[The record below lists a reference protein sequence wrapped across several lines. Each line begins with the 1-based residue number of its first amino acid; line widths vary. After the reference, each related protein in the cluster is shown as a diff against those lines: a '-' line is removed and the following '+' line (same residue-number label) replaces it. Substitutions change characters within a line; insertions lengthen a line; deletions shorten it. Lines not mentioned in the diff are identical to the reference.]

1 MSARSLRI
9 LAVTLSLTGLIALTG
24 CASEGNEI
32 IKNET
37 GASIDQKIHDG
48 VTTKEQIRALFGDP
62 RESTFTDS
70 GHEQWR
76 YAFTN
81 ASSDAANFIPLYGDL
96 HQGTHGTEKTLTVI
110 FNGDVVWHHTMNASA
125 VKTGSGLF

>member
-1 MSARSLRI
+1 MSARLLRT
-9 LAVTLSLTGLIALTG
+9 LAVTLSLTGLVALTG
-24 CASEGNEI
+24 CASEGNETL
-32 IKNET
+32 KNET
-37 GASIDQKIHDG
+37 SASIDQKIHYG
-48 VTTKEQIRALFGDP
+48 VTTKDQIRVLFGDP

>member
-1 MSARSLRI
+1 MSARLLRT
-9 LAVTLSLTGLIALTG
+9 LAVTLSLTGLVALTG
-24 CASEGNEI
+24 CASEGNET

-48 VTTKEQIRALFGDP
+48 VTTKEQVRALFGDP

-110 FNGDVVWHHTMNASA
+110 FNGDVVWHHT
-125 VKTGSGLF
+125 

>member
-1 MSARSLRI
+1 MSARLLRT

-24 CASEGNEI
+24 CASEGNET

-48 VTTKEQIRALFGDP
+48 VTTKDQIRALFGDP

-125 VKTGSGLF
+125 VKTGRGLF

>member
-1 MSARSLRI
+1 MSARLLRT
-9 LAVTLSLTGLIALTG
+9 LAVTLSLTGLVALTG
-24 CASEGNEI
+24 CASEGNEAL
-32 IKNET
+32 KNET
-37 GASIDQKIHDG
+37 SASIDQKIHDG
-48 VTTKEQIRALFGDP
+48 VTTKDQIRALFGDP

>member
-1 MSARSLRI
+1 MSVRLLRT
-9 LAVTLSLTGLIALTG
+9 LAVTLSLSGLVALTG
-24 CASEGNEI
+24 CISEGNEAL
-32 IKNET
+32 KNET

-48 VTTKEQIRALFGDP
+48 VTTKDQIRALFGDP

-81 ASSDAANFIPLYGDL
+81 ASSDAAKFIPLYGDL

-110 FNGDVVWHHTMNASA
+110 FNGNVVWHHTMNASA

>member
-1 MSARSLRI
+1 MSARLLRT
-9 LAVTLSLTGLIALTG
+9 LAVTLSLSGLIALTG
-24 CASEGNEI
+24 CASEGNETL
-32 IKNET
+32 KNET

-48 VTTKEQIRALFGDP
+48 MTTKEQIRALFGDP

>member
-1 MSARSLRI
+1 MSARLLRT
-9 LAVTLSLTGLIALTG
+9 LTVTLSLSGLIALTG
-24 CASEGNEI
+24 CASEGNETL
-32 IKNET
+32 KNET

-48 VTTKEQIRALFGDP
+48 VTTKDQIRARFGDP

>member
-1 MSARSLRI
+1 MSARHLRT

-24 CASEGNEI
+24 CASEGNETL
-32 IKNET
+32 KNET

-48 VTTKEQIRALFGDP
+48 VTTKDQIRALFGDP

-110 FNGDVVWHHTMNASA
+110 FNGNVVWHHTMNASA